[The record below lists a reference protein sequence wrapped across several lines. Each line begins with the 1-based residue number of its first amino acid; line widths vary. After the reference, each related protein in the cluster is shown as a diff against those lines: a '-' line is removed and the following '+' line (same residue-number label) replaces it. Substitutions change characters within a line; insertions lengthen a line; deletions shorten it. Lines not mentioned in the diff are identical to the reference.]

1 MRDRWN
7 ENKDYNID
15 VGVVN
20 QILWL
25 RDRDYGILVWMKMS
39 KTKNQTA
46 TKKVASAGQK
56 THWSEF
62 RS

>member
-46 TKKVASAGQK
+46 TKKRRICWPEDPLEWV
-56 THWSEF
+56 
-62 RS
+62 